1 MRPRS
6 ARTVALALI
15 AGGCAAISGA
25 DALTFADGEGPLNPD
40 ERQLEEETPLA
51 NGTIPQRTV
60 VFGRMLPINMR
71 RRLDFTI
78 TFSSDTTTLRVD
90 VERTP
95 LPYTLGLDADQYV
108 AAPRIII
115 GDNGPSPSRTIRYD
129 DIVVDVK

>member
-1 MRPRS
+1 MVRLG
-6 ARTVALALI
+6 TK
-15 AGGCAAISGA
+15 GGNPYEAQFEILGSG
-25 DALTFADGEGPLNPD
+25 

-51 NGTIPQRTV
+51 HGTIPQRTV